1 MKNAPLKSPL
11 CKRLCFFFI
20 FPSFFFHSLSLSSLP
35 LSLSLSSLHHYLFLC
50 HLYTSI
56 SFSVCF
62 FCLWLQSLSQS
73 LSILLLILSLVP
85 FHLCLSRLLCKV
97 FQINQ
102 VYSQSLQFFFYL
114 LAFLHL
120 DFIPVWLIIHTSA
133 SMKKSLMSDKN
144 LVWHRDPKEEIKMT
158 LWTGKGQKE
167 PVHVCRCGRCFVC
180 VLIAD
185 LGERKKEGRGRVKWC
200 CPSKKL
206 LFHVLV

>member
-1 MKNAPLKSPL
+1 MCGAQSRWKTRHLNHPSASA
-11 CKRLCFFFI
+11 CAFFLI
-20 FPSFFFHSLSLSSLP
+20 FPSFFFHSVSFSVIS
-35 LSLSLSSLHHYLFLC
+35 
-50 HLYTSI
+50 TTI

-62 FCLWLQSLSQS
+62 ICLWLQSLSQS

-167 PVHVCRCGRCFVC
+167 PVHVDAHDALC
-180 VLIAD
+180 V
-185 LGERKKEGRGRVKWC
+185 
-200 CPSKKL
+200 S
-206 LFHVLV
+206 